1 MTSTAQ
7 WVSEPFGAVEV
18 LERLPGT
25 GRVLDLGCGSGRLTA
40 ALADRGW
47 QAAGVDTSEAQ
58 LRRAR
63 ARSELVDWRLGD
75 MDEPLDW
82 PEETF
87 DAVVSRCA
95 LMIARDPAA
104 TLREARRVLR
114 PGGRVVTAVWAT
126 PDRNLWFAGPRAAVA
141 DALGAERAAFARHFG
156 RLGSEQE
163 LEQVHTDAGFERV
176 EVAVVADI
184 VPFTSAA
191 DHWSALC
198 SQIGHF
204 RRLDAKLTA
213 DERERVLFALAERL
227 HPPVGRTQLIAVGE

>member
-1 MTSTAQ
+1 M
-7 WVSEPFGAVEV
+7 SEPFGAGEV

-25 GRVLDLGCGSGRLTA
+25 GSVLDLGCGSGRLTT

-47 QAAGVDTSEAQ
+47 QATGIDTSEGQ

-63 ARSELVDWRLGD
+63 KRTEQVDWRLAD

-82 PEETF
+82 PAETF

-126 PDRNLWFAGPRAAVA
+126 PDRNLWFAGPRAAVG
-141 DALGAERAAFARHFG
+141 DALGPERAAFARHFG

-163 LEQVHTDAGFERV
+163 LERVHADAGFERV
-176 EVAVVADI
+176 EVAVVADT

-191 DHWSALC
+191 DHWAALC

-204 RRLDAKLTA
+204 RRLDATLTT
-213 DERERVLFALAERL
+213 DERKRVLSALAERL
-227 HPPVGRTQLIAVGE
+227 QPPISRTQLIAQGE